1 MAKITYKNG
10 FELAIKVMYG
20 EDFGL
25 PPMLLDARIEE
36 TREIEELANAIE
48 LIESYNNFRGKAVA
62 DALREMHNEGLIMS
76 AAFGR
81 ENSPVLY
88 VTVPYWTQQ
97 RTKSTDEEARRFT
110 PEERKAMVRRII
122 AILQKVE
129 PDELG
134 LYYEKIRAW
143 WD

>member
-1 MAKITYKNG
+1 MGEITYKNG
-10 FELAIKVMYG
+10 FELAVKVMYA

-36 TREIEELANAIE
+36 TKEIEELASAIE

-97 RTKSTDEEARRFT
+97 RTKSTDEEERRFT
-110 PEERKAMVRRII
+110 PEERKAMTLRIF

-134 LYYEKIRAW
+134 LHYEKIRAW

>member
-1 MAKITYKNG
+1 
-10 FELAIKVMYG
+10 
-20 EDFGL
+20 
-25 PPMLLDARIEE
+25 
-36 TREIEELANAIE
+36 
-48 LIESYNNFRGKAVA
+48 
-62 DALREMHNEGLIMS
+62 MS

-88 VTVPYWTQQ
+88 VAVLYWTQQ
-97 RTKSTDEEARRFT
+97 RTKSVAEEARRFT
-110 PEERKAMVRRII
+110 PEERKTMMLRII